1 MILALPPSQVHYWYQ
16 LASSPGPT
24 QILSHSRGD
33 KIWVGLVDEARYQYQ
48 MKPTVLFLLYNCCFI
63 LLWLPSVLHELSI
76 DTGGIDKVL
85 YHPTLAIQYV

>member
-1 MILALPPSQVHYWYQ
+1 M
-16 LASSPGPT
+16 GPE
-24 QILSHSRGD
+24 
-33 KIWVGLVDEARYQYQ
+33 DEARYQYQ